1 MSMNIFSSSIKGL
14 PQSVKAVLWSYELDH
29 IEVHKH
35 KKIIIFQV
43 LNFGSEEAI
52 QWLFDQYSFA
62 EIEKIAGTIPISQWN
77 KKSLSLW
84 KLVLSIN
91 PKNRIT

>member
-1 MSMNIFSSSIKGL
+1 MSPL
-14 PQSVKAVLWSYELDH
+14 TPQSVKAVLWSYDLNV
-29 IEVHKH
+29 IEVQKD
-35 KKIIIFQV
+35 KKIIISQV

-52 QWLFDQYSFA
+52 KWLFKQYSFEVVERVA
-62 EIEKIAGTIPISQWN
+62 NTIPLFQWN

-84 KLVLSIN
+84 KIILSIN

>member
-1 MSMNIFSSSIKGL
+1 MSNIGLHPSENGL
-14 PQSVKAVLWSYELDH
+14 PQSVKAVLWSYKHDH
-29 IEVHKH
+29 IELQKH

-52 QWLFDQYSFA
+52 RWLFGQYGFA
-62 EIEKIAGTIPISQWN
+62 KVEKIADTIPLAQWN
-77 KKSLSLW
+77 KKSLSFW

-91 PKNRIT
+91 PKGRIV

>member
-1 MSMNIFSSSIKGL
+1 MDNNL
-14 PQSVKAVLWSYELDH
+14 PQSVKAVLWSYKTDQIEL
-29 IEVHKH
+29 EKH

-43 LNFGSEEAI
+43 LNFGSIEAVD
-52 QWLFDQYSFA
+52 WLFDKYSFVTV
-62 EIEKIAGTIPISQWN
+62 EQIVNTIPLTQWN

-91 PKNRIT
+91 PKKRIS

>member
-1 MSMNIFSSSIKGL
+1 MSPL
-14 PQSVKAVLWSYELDH
+14 TPQSVKAVLWSYDLNT
-29 IEVHKH
+29 IEVQKD
-35 KKIIIFQV
+35 KKILISQV

-52 QWLFDQYSFA
+52 KWLFKQYSF
-62 EIEKIAGTIPISQWN
+62 EVVEQIANTIPLFQWN

-84 KLVLSIN
+84 KIILSIN

>member
-1 MSMNIFSSSIKGL
+1 MLISTL
-14 PQSVKAVLWSYELDH
+14 PQSVKAVLWSYRIDQ
-29 IEVHKH
+29 IEVEKH

-52 QWLFDQYSFA
+52 KWLFDQYGFA
-62 EIEKIAGTIPISQWN
+62 KVEKIANNIPLSQWN

-84 KLVLSIN
+84 KLILAIN
-91 PKNRIT
+91 PKERII